1 MAEVM
6 WPVSLFS
13 WVLSIFV
20 VVVQNGSIFSLFLAT
35 VIYERDTGRSRGFGF
50 VTFSD
55 PRHVDLA
62 IEKLTDTVNYYMS

>member
-13 WVLSIFV
+13 WVLSIFF
-20 VVVQNGSIFSLFLAT
+20 VVVQNGSIFSLFLAV
-35 VIYERDTGRSRGFGF
+35 VIYERDTGRSKGFGF

-55 PRHVDLA
+55 PSLVDHA
-62 IEKLTDTVNYYMS
+62 IEKLNDTVNYYMS